1 MRRYV
6 IPSRSLWRGAL
17 DKGRAEIVAW
27 VGSQMLPHESDV
39 RRWLRKR
46 VASDAAI
53 DDIVQEAYC
62 RVAALSSIA
71 HIDNGR
77 AYFFRAVSSIFID
90 QLRRA
95 RVVRIDSVTE
105 IGSLN
110 VVDEE
115 PSPERVVSAR
125 RDLARVKRLIEDLP
139 AKCRRIM
146 ELRRID
152 GLPQREVA
160 ERLGV
165 TENVVEAQSIRGLRL
180 VMKALEDEGASD
192 VAPRRLFK
200 LGGRD
205 KAGHER

>member
-1 MRRYV
+1 ME
-6 IPSRSLWRGAL
+6 
-17 DKGRAEIVAW
+17 KGRAEIVAW

-46 VASDAAI
+46 VPSDAAI

-125 RDLARVKRLIEDLP
+125 RDLARVRRLIEDLP

-180 VMKALEDEGASD
+180 VMKALEDEGATD
-192 VAPRRLFK
+192 VAPRRPFK
-200 LGGRD
+200 LRGRD
-205 KAGHER
+205 KGRHERHD

>member
-1 MRRYV
+1 M
-6 IPSRSLWRGAL
+6 

>member
-1 MRRYV
+1 M
-6 IPSRSLWRGAL
+6 

-39 RRWLRKR
+39 RKWLRKR
-46 VASDAAI
+46 VRSDAAI

-62 RVAALSSIA
+62 RVAALSSVA

-115 PSPERVVSAR
+115 PSPERVVSAQ
-125 RDLARVKRLIEDLP
+125 RDLALVRRLIEDLP

-180 VMKALEDEGASD
+180 VMKALEDEGATD
-192 VAPRRLFK
+192 VAPQRAFK
-200 LGGRD
+200 FRGRD
-205 KAGHER
+205 KAWLERHD